1 MRISPTI
8 ATAVQHCWTGQLL
21 NCYCTAS
28 PEQCHTPRKRNELE
42 ALRETK
48 LSVFRDDIFITNP
61 VGCREKLLEVIG
73 EFGKISRYK
82 ENKKH

>member
-48 LSVFRDDIFITNP
+48 LSVFRDDIFIKNP

-82 ENKKH
+82 ENKKQ